1 MSKELRELL
10 NTINQKK
17 KEAKDLVV
25 QNKITEARKLT
36 DEIKELS
43 NKAEL
48 LAELDEDEEEDI
60 NEKIDNKKAKEI
72 KSSKKMDIV
81 NAFVNCFK
89 AMAKREK
96 APEDAV
102 EVLNAVTSMTEE
114 VPADGGLTVP
124 QDIQTSIKEL
134 RRGQDALEEIVNVEP
149 VSTLSGS
156 RVIEKDAESNP
167 WDNVDEEADFP
178 DVQGPQ
184 FENISY
190 KAKKKGGILKLTK
203 ELLSDTSEN
212 IMRYLRKWIAKKSK
226 VTRNFLIL
234 KAIADN
240 FGVAKAVAT
249 IDDLKNTFNVDID
262 AGLAPG
268 SRVVTNQDGFNFLD
282 KLKDTDGKYILQ
294 NNPVDATQRLLFGRY
309 PIMVLSN
316 KTLKTVTIGVG
327 EAAVSKAPIYCGN
340 FVEAITLFDR
350 EYMTI
355 ETSDQ
360 AEGLWR
366 KDQVGVKVRERLDV
380 KVVDSEA
387 IVKGE
392 ITLP

>member
-10 NTINQKK
+10 NSISQKK
-17 KEAKDLVV
+17 KEAKDLVT
-25 QNKITEARKLT
+25 QNKLDEARTLT
-36 DEIKELS
+36 DEIKELA

-48 LAELDEDEEEDI
+48 LAELDDDEEDDI
-60 NEKIDNKKAKEI
+60 NEKIDNKKVKEV
-72 KSSKKMDIV
+72 KSKEKMTIV
-81 NAFVNCFK
+81 DAFVNCFK
-89 AMAKREK
+89 AMAKGTR
-96 APEDAV
+96 APEDAQ
-102 EVLNAVTSMTEE
+102 EVLNAVTTMTEG
-114 VPADGGLTVP
+114 VAADGGLTVP

-134 RRGQDALEEIVNVEP
+134 RRGQDALEEIVNVET
-149 VSTLSGS
+149 VATKSGS
-156 RVIEKDAESNP
+156 RVIEKDADSTP

-184 FENISY
+184 FENVAY
-190 KAKKKGGILKLTK
+190 VVKKKGGILKLTK
-203 ELLSDTSEN
+203 ELLADTAEN

-249 IDDLKNTFNVDID
+249 VDSLKNIFNVDID
-262 AGLAPG
+262 PGLSTG

-294 NNPVDATQRLLFGRY
+294 NNPVDATQKLLFGRY
-309 PIMVLSN
+309 PIIVLSN
-316 KTLKTVTIGVG
+316 KTLKTVTTGVG

-340 FVEAITLFDR
+340 FEEAITLFDR

-360 AEGLWR
+360 AESLWR

-380 KVVDSEA
+380 QVVDADA